1 MSSEAPKINNK
12 AALLNKDALAV
23 LIRENATIFEYDY
36 GTKKVNA
43 SWDKRRKNIIKSIDE
58 VKQFANYQGQP
69 VANQNLYY

>member
-36 GTKKVNA
+36 GTKQVDI
-43 SWDKRRKNIIKSIDE
+43 SWIKDE
-58 VKQFANYQGQP
+58 RE
-69 VANQNLYY
+69 